1 MLFDHEYF
9 FVTVACQGAAAVV
22 KLPITQQHAIIHV
35 ILKKKSS
42 LETAALGLFTNIWK
56 FL

>member
-9 FVTVACQGAAAVV
+9 FVIVACQVAAAVV

-35 ILKKKSS
+35 ILKKKV
-42 LETAALGLFTNIWK
+42 L
-56 FL
+56 